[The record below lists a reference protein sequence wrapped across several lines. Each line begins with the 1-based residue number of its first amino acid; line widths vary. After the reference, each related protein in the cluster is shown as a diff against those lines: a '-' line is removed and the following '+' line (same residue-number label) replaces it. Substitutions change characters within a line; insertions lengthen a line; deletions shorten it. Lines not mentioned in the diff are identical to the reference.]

1 MSAPLVELSFPGV
14 GTQIRIAAMV
24 EDEFDFRALFDKT
37 DRPRQLARRNADVKC
52 QAVIFERSDV
62 LDESGRRRESV
73 RFGVEYAAHPFQQPL
88 PRDPVYVF
96 AEVVVFRAGRRDD
109 ARNRVVVSPG
119 QREDVKRLLEHE
131 FLVNVGLDVNR
142 FGDRQ
147 IARRLLIVARPEAA
161 VERGPA
167 RRPRVGKLIE
177 VPEVLMR
184 VNDFHTSRWLEI
196 IGWWL
201 ARGSAAHPCLL
212 ALRASRQG
220 WAALPGADR
229 RIK

>member
-14 GTQIRIAAMV
+14 GTQIRVAAMV

-37 DRPRQLARRNADVKC
+37 DRLRQLARQHADVES

-73 RFGVEYAAHPFQQPL
+73 RFGVEYAAHAFQHPL

-119 QREDVKRLLEHE
+119 QREYVKRLLEQE
-131 FLVNVGLDVNR
+131 ILVNVGLDVNR

-147 IARRLLIVARPEAA
+147 VARRLLIVARPEAA

-167 RRPRVGKLIE
+167 RRPRVGKLVE
-177 VPEVLMR
+177 VPKVLMR
-184 VNDFHTSRWLEI
+184 VNDFHKSWWLVVS
-196 IGWWL
+196 GWWL
-201 ARGSAAHPCLL
+201 VFGGWVECAFQLTPTTKG
-212 ALRASRQG
+212 SRQNK
-220 WAALPGADR
+220 LTNCNCSV
-229 RIK
+229 